1 MSERRLTARS
11 VVLSVLLGAHPACA
25 TAADLIRLTDGFGI
39 RESTLRVA
47 LTRMVAAGDLIRC
60 DDGYRLADRLRE
72 RQRRQ
77 DAALVPR
84 TEPWDGDWSTLV
96 ITAVGADARSRAALR
111 SRLREARFGEL
122 REGIWLRPANLAPD
136 PELRTELAGRVREL
150 RARDADPAGLAATL
164 WDLPGWSAAGHRLLA
179 AMAAAPDVPAR
190 FTVAAATVR
199 LLRSDPV
206 LPAELLPGGW
216 PGDELRAAYRDFAA
230 EFAARGRTVAVP

>member
-25 TAADLIRLTDGFGI
+25 TAADLIR
-39 RESTLRVA
+39 
-47 LTRMVAAGDLIRC
+47 C

-77 DAALVPR
+77 DAALAPR
-84 TEPWDGDWSTLV
+84 TGPWDGDWSTLV

-111 SRLREARFGEL
+111 GRLREARFGEL

-164 WDLPGWSAAGHRLLA
+164 
-179 AMAAAPDVPAR
+179 
-190 FTVAAATVR
+190 
-199 LLRSDPV
+199 
-206 LPAELLPGGW
+206 
-216 PGDELRAAYRDFAA
+216 
-230 EFAARGRTVAVP
+230 